1 MLSCLGRSLLVLNQ
15 LFSFFQNGC
24 LCCIELGE
32 LCSHLIRFNFL
43 SDQHCTTVCSSGG
56 ATEPRHMLLLLLLCY
71 CLLSRCRQSFACGGS
86 DLILGISTPTVLARA
101 CRKRCR
107 PGLSLLLSRELAWR
121 LVCLQDALSRYFSC

>member
-1 MLSCLGRSLLVLNQ
+1 MLSRLGRSLLVLNQ

-32 LCSHLIRFNFL
+32 LCSHLIRFDFL

-71 CLLSRCRQSFACGGS
+71 SLLSRRWQSFACSSS
-86 DLILGISTPTVLARA
+86 DLILGVSTPTVLARA

-107 PGLSLLLSRELAWR
+107 PGLSLLLSRKLAWR
-121 LVCLQDALSRYFSC
+121 FVCLQDALSRYFSC